1 MGFIVSIMCSTI
13 INMYYRLTIEDEVK
27 QRFELI
33 EDMIVIYIMTIKYE
47 SE

>member
-1 MGFIVSIMCSTI
+1 
-13 INMYYRLTIEDEVK
+13 MYHRPIEDEVK